1 MHVADNLR
9 DSRPTRQIMLPVR
22 RPPDSETGPA
32 VEEIALGES
41 GYPSRLLLLSDAPA
55 VLWVRG
61 CVPAD
66 GGRAVAVV
74 GARAASGA
82 GCARARVLAREL
94 AQKGVVVIS
103 GGAFGIDAAAHEGA
117 LEAAAA
123 PTFAVFGCGV
133 DVTYPD
139 RHVRLFA
146 RIAAKGGLLS
156 EYPLG
161 TPPRAGQ
168 FPARNRI
175 IAALGD
181 AVVVVEAAYR
191 SGALITAAL
200 ARSLGRPVLAVP
212 GSNGTDRLLQR
223 GQASPITS
231 AADVEEALAGRG
243 PVSSGEAEPPAGTVA
258 SLVAALR
265 EGAATPAVLSRKI
278 GLPLPAV
285 MAALV
290 EAELDGWLFRIPGN
304 QYEVIRRGC

>member
-1 MHVADNLR
+1 MHAADNQC

-22 RPPDSETGPA
+22 RPPDVHAGLP
-32 VEEIALGES
+32 VDEIVRGSS
-41 GYPSRLLLLSDAPA
+41 GYPSRLLSLSNAPA

-61 CVPAD
+61 GVPGE

-82 GCARARVLAREL
+82 GCGRARVLARDL
-94 AQKGVVVIS
+94 AQKGVAIIS

-117 LEAAAA
+117 LAAAAA
-123 PTFAVFGCGV
+123 PTFAVLGCGV

-139 RHVRLFA
+139 RHGPLFA

-181 AVVVVEAAYR
+181 AVVVVEAAHR

-200 ARSLGRPVLAVP
+200 ARALGRPVLAVP

-223 GQASPITS
+223 GQASPVTS
-231 AADVEEALAGRG
+231 AADVEEALAGRR
-243 PVSSGEAEPPAGTVA
+243 PVSVDKAEPPAGIVA

-265 EGAATPAVLSRKI
+265 EGAATPAVLSRRI
-278 GLPLPAV
+278 GLPLPAI

-290 EAELDGWLFRIPGN
+290 EAELDGWICRIPGN
-304 QYEVIRRGC
+304 QYEVNRRGC

>member
-1 MHVADNLR
+1 
-9 DSRPTRQIMLPVR
+9 MLPVR

-156 EYPLG
+156 EYPPG

-175 IAALGD
+175 L
-181 AVVVVEAAYR
+181 
-191 SGALITAAL
+191 
-200 ARSLGRPVLAVP
+200 
-212 GSNGTDRLLQR
+212 
-223 GQASPITS
+223 
-231 AADVEEALAGRG
+231 
-243 PVSSGEAEPPAGTVA
+243 
-258 SLVAALR
+258 
-265 EGAATPAVLSRKI
+265 AATAPIACCKGGKLRPSLRRPTSRRRWPGVGLFLQERLSRR
-278 GLPLPAV
+278 LEPSHRWWQPCARV
-285 MAALV
+285 RPHQPCS
-290 EAELDGWLFRIPGN
+290 AEKSACPCPR
-304 QYEVIRRGC
+304 

>member
-1 MHVADNLR
+1 MHAADNLR
-9 DSRPTRQIMLPVR
+9 DSRPTRQIMLSVR
-22 RPPDSETGPA
+22 RPPNRETGQA
-32 VEEIALGES
+32 LAQIARGEM
-41 GYPSRLLLLSDAPA
+41 GYPSRLLALSDAPA

-61 CVPAD
+61 CVPAEHA
-66 GGRAVAVV
+66 RAVAVV

-94 AQKGVVVIS
+94 ASKGIVIIS
-103 GGAFGIDAAAHEGA
+103 GGAFGIDAASHEGA
-117 LEAAAA
+117 LAAAAA

-139 RHVRLFA
+139 RHGPLFA
-146 RIAAKGGLLS
+146 RIAATGGLLS
-156 EYPLG
+156 EYALG

-181 AVVVVEAAYR
+181 AVIVVEAAHR
-191 SGALITAAL
+191 SGALITASL

-212 GSNGTDRLLQR
+212 GSSGTDRLLQR
-223 GQASPITS
+223 GQAWPVNS
-231 AADVEEALAGRG
+231 AADVEETLAGRR
-243 PVSSGEAEPPAGTVA
+243 PAPSVEAVPPAGAVG
-258 SLVAALR
+258 LLLAALR
-265 EGAATPAVLSRKI
+265 EGASTPAVLSRKI
-278 GLPLPAV
+278 GLPLPEV

-290 EAELDGWLFRIPGN
+290 EAELDGWLCRIPGN

>member
-1 MHVADNLR
+1 MYVADNLR
-9 DSRPTRQIMLPVR
+9 DSRPIRQIMLPVR
-22 RPPDSETGPA
+22 RSPDQETGQAPA
-32 VEEIALGES
+32 QIAQGQA
-41 GYPSRLLLLSDAPA
+41 GYPSRLLALSDPPA

-61 CVPAD
+61 RAPAD
-66 GGRAVAVV
+66 GVPAVAMV
-74 GARAASGA
+74 GARAASGE
-82 GCARARVLAREL
+82 GCTRARVLAREL
-94 AQKGVVVIS
+94 AEKGIVIIS

-117 LEAAAA
+117 LAAAAA
-123 PTFAVFGCGV
+123 PTFGILGCGV

-139 RHVRLFA
+139 RHGPLFA
-146 RIAAKGGLLS
+146 RIAATGGLLS
-156 EYPLG
+156 EYQPG

-191 SGALITAAL
+191 SGALITANL
-200 ARSLGRPVLAVP
+200 ARWLGRPVLAVP
-212 GSNGTDRLLQR
+212 GSCGTDRLLQR
-223 GQASPITS
+223 GQAWPVTS
-231 AADVEEALAGRG
+231 TADVEEALAGRQ
-243 PVSSGEAEPPAGTVA
+243 PAVAQEPEPPSGTVGA
-258 SLVAALR
+258 LVAALR
-265 EGAATPAVLSRKI
+265 EGAATPAVLSRRI

>member
-1 MHVADNLR
+1 
-9 DSRPTRQIMLPVR
+9 
-22 RPPDSETGPA
+22 
-32 VEEIALGES
+32 
-41 GYPSRLLLLSDAPA
+41 
-55 VLWVRG
+55 
-61 CVPAD
+61 
-66 GGRAVAVV
+66 
-74 GARAASGA
+74 
-82 GCARARVLAREL
+82 
-94 AQKGVVVIS
+94 VVVIS

-156 EYPLG
+156 EYPPG

-181 AVVVVEAAYR
+181 AVVVVEAAHR

-200 ARSLGRPVLAVP
+200 ARSLGRPVLALP
-212 GSNGTDRLLQR
+212 GSNGTDRLLQL
-223 GQASPITS
+223 GHAWPVTS
-231 AADVEEALAGRG
+231 AADVEETLAGGR
-243 PVSSGEAEPPAGTVA
+243 PVSLDEAEPPAGIVA

-265 EGAATPAVLSRKI
+265 EGAATPAVLSRRI

-290 EAELDGWLFRIPGN
+290 EAELDGWLVRIPGN

>member
-1 MHVADNLR
+1 MHAADNLC

-22 RPPDSETGPA
+22 RPSHPETGPA
-32 VEEIALGES
+32 VDQIARGEA

-61 CVPAD
+61 HVPQD
-66 GGRAVAVV
+66 GVRAVAVV

-82 GCARARVLAREL
+82 ACARARVLATEL
-94 AQKGVVVIS
+94 ASKGTVVIS

-117 LEAAAA
+117 LAAAAA

-139 RHVRLFA
+139 RHGPLFA
-146 RIAAKGGLLS
+146 RIAATGGLLS
-156 EYPLG
+156 EYALG

-200 ARSLGRPVLAVP
+200 ARCLGRPVLAVP
-212 GSNGTDRLLQR
+212 GSSGTDRLLQSGR
-223 GQASPITS
+223 AWPVTS
-231 AADVEEALAGRG
+231 AADVEEVLAGRR
-243 PVSSGEAEPPAGTVA
+243 PLSASEAEPPTGTIA
-258 SLVAALR
+258 SLLAALR
-265 EGAATPAVLSRKI
+265 EGAGSPAALSRKI
-278 GLPLPAV
+278 GLPLPEV

-290 EAELDGWLFRIPGN
+290 EAELDGWLCRIPGN

>member
-1 MHVADNLR
+1 
-9 DSRPTRQIMLPVR
+9 MLPVR

-117 LEAAAA
+117 LAAATA
-123 PTFAVFGCGV
+123 PTFAVLGCGV

-139 RHVRLFA
+139 RHGPLFA

-168 FPARNRI
+168 FPRRNRI

-181 AVVVVEAAYR
+181 AVVVVEAAHR

-265 EGAATPAVLSRKI
+265 EGAATPAVLSRRI

>member
-1 MHVADNLR
+1 MPAEDNLR
-9 DSRPTRQIMLPVR
+9 DSRPPEQIMPPVR
-22 RPPDSETGPA
+22 RPPRQEAGQA
-32 VEEIALGES
+32 IAQIARGEA
-41 GYPSRLLLLSDAPA
+41 GYPSRLLTLSDAPA

-61 CVPAD
+61 CVPGD
-66 GGRAVAVV
+66 GARAVSVV

-82 GCARARVLAREL
+82 GCARARAIAAEL
-94 AQKGVVVIS
+94 AGKGVVIIS

-117 LEAAAA
+117 LAAAAA

-139 RHVRLFA
+139 RHGPLFA
-146 RIAAKGGLLS
+146 RIAATGGLLS
-156 EYPLG
+156 EYAPG

-181 AVVVVEAAYR
+181 AAIVVEAAQR

-200 ARSLGRPVLAVP
+200 ARWLGRPVLAVP
-212 GSNGTDRLLQR
+212 GSSGTDRLLQR
-223 GQASPITS
+223 GQAWPVTS
-231 AADVEEALAGRG
+231 AAEVEEVLAGRR
-243 PVSSGEAEPPAGTVA
+243 PASSSEAEPPAGA
-258 SLVAALR
+258 IGLLLAALR
-265 EGAATPAVLSRKI
+265 EGAATPALLSRRI

-290 EAELDGWLFRIPGN
+290 EAELDGWLCRIPGN

>member
-1 MHVADNLR
+1 MHAADNQC

-22 RPPDSETGPA
+22 RPPDVHAGLPVDEVARGS
-32 VEEIALGES
+32 S
-41 GYPSRLLLLSDAPA
+41 GYPSRLLSLSNAPA

-61 CVPAD
+61 GVPGE

-82 GCARARVLAREL
+82 GSGRARVLARDL
-94 AQKGVVVIS
+94 AQKGVAIIS

-117 LEAAAA
+117 LAAAAA
-123 PTFAVFGCGV
+123 PTFAVLGCGV

-139 RHVRLFA
+139 RHGPLFA

-181 AVVVVEAAYR
+181 AVIVVEAAHR

-200 ARSLGRPVLAVP
+200 ARALGRPVLAVP
-212 GSNGTDRLLQR
+212 GSNGTDRLLQK
-223 GQASPITS
+223 GHAWPVTS
-231 AADVEEALAGRG
+231 AADVEEALAGRR
-243 PVSSGEAEPPAGTVA
+243 PVSLDKAEPPTGIVA

-265 EGAATPAVLSRKI
+265 EGAATPAVLSRRI
-278 GLPLPAV
+278 GLPLPTIV
-285 MAALV
+285 AALV
-290 EAELDGWLFRIPGN
+290 EAELDGWICRIPGN
-304 QYEVIRRGC
+304 QYEVNRRGC

>member
-1 MHVADNLR
+1 
-9 DSRPTRQIMLPVR
+9 MLSVR
-22 RPPDSETGPA
+22 RPPNRETGQA
-32 VEEIALGES
+32 LAQIARGEM
-41 GYPSRLLLLSDAPA
+41 GYPSRLLALSDAPA

-61 CVPAD
+61 CVPAEHA
-66 GGRAVAVV
+66 RAVAVV

-94 AQKGVVVIS
+94 ASKGIVIIS
-103 GGAFGIDAAAHEGA
+103 GGAFGIDAASHEGA
-117 LEAAAA
+117 LAAAAA

-139 RHVRLFA
+139 RHGPLFA
-146 RIAAKGGLLS
+146 RIAATGGLLS
-156 EYPLG
+156 EYALG

-181 AVVVVEAAYR
+181 AVIVVEAAHR
-191 SGALITAAL
+191 SGALITASL

-212 GSNGTDRLLQR
+212 GSSGTDRLLQR
-223 GQASPITS
+223 GQAWPVNS
-231 AADVEEALAGRG
+231 AADVEETLAGRR
-243 PVSSGEAEPPAGTVA
+243 PAPSVEAVPPAGAVG
-258 SLVAALR
+258 LLLAALR
-265 EGAATPAVLSRKI
+265 EGASTPAVLSRKT
-278 GLPLPAV
+278 GLPLPTV

-290 EAELDGWLFRIPGN
+290 EAELDGWLCRIPGN

>member
-1 MHVADNLR
+1 MHAADNQC

-22 RPPDSETGPA
+22 RPPDVHAGLP
-32 VEEIALGES
+32 VDEIARGSS
-41 GYPSRLLLLSDAPA
+41 GYPSRLLSLSDAPA

-61 CVPAD
+61 RVPMD
-66 GGRAVAVV
+66 GGRAVAIV

-82 GCARARVLAREL
+82 GCGRARILAAEL
-94 AQKGVVVIS
+94 SQKGVAIVS

-117 LEAAAA
+117 LAATAA
-123 PTFAVFGCGV
+123 RTFAVLGCGV

-139 RHVRLFA
+139 RHGPLFA
-146 RIAAKGGLLS
+146 RIAASGGLLS

-168 FPARNRI
+168 FPRRNRI

-212 GSNGTDRLLQR
+212 GSNGTDRLLQTGR
-223 GQASPITS
+223 ASPVTS
-231 AADVEEALAGRG
+231 AADVEEALAGRR
-243 PVSSGEAEPPAGTVA
+243 PVSLDKTEPPAGTIA

-265 EGAATPAVLSRKI
+265 EGAATPAVLGRRI
-278 GLPLPAV
+278 GLPLPAI

-290 EAELDGWLFRIPGN
+290 EAELDGWICRIPGN
-304 QYEVIRRGC
+304 QYEVNRRGC

>member
-1 MHVADNLR
+1 MHAADNLR
-9 DSRPTRQIMLPVR
+9 DYRPTRQIMLPVR
-22 RPPDSETGPA
+22 RSPDGKTGQAPVQVVRGDA
-32 VEEIALGES
+32 
-41 GYPSRLLLLSDAPA
+41 GYPSRLLGLSDAPA

-61 CVPAD
+61 RTPED
-66 GGRAVAVV
+66 GMRAVAIV

-82 GCARARVLAREL
+82 GCARARAIAAEL
-94 AQKGVVVIS
+94 ASKGIVVIS

-117 LEAAAA
+117 LAAAAA

-139 RHVRLFA
+139 RHGPLFA
-146 RIAAKGGLLS
+146 RIAATGGLLS
-156 EYPLG
+156 EYAPG

-181 AVVVVEAAYR
+181 AAIVVEAAYR

-200 ARSLGRPVLAVP
+200 ARWLGRPVLAVP
-212 GSNGTDRLLQR
+212 GSSGTDRLLQR
-223 GQASPITS
+223 GQVCPVTS
-231 AADVEEALAGRG
+231 AADVEEALAGRR
-243 PVSSGEAEPPAGTVA
+243 PASSSEAEPPAGAVG
-258 SLVAALR
+258 LLLAALR
-265 EGAATPAVLSRKI
+265 EGAAEPAALSRKI

-290 EAELDGWLFRIPGN
+290 EAELDGWLCRIPGN
-304 QYEVIRRGC
+304 QYEVMRRGC

>member
-1 MHVADNLR
+1 
-9 DSRPTRQIMLPVR
+9 MLPVR
-22 RPPDSETGPA
+22 RPKAEELGQKPA
-32 VEEIALGES
+32 RIARGEA
-41 GYPSRLLLLSDAPA
+41 GYPSRLLALPDAPA
-55 VLWVRG
+55 SLWVRG
-61 CVPAD
+61 GVPAD
-66 GGRAVAVV
+66 DVRAVSVV

-82 GCARARVLAREL
+82 GCARARGIARALAE
-94 AQKGVVVIS
+94 KGIVIIS

-117 LEAAAA
+117 LAAAVA

-139 RHVRLFA
+139 RHRTLFA
-146 RIAAKGGLLS
+146 RIAATGGLLS
-156 EYPLG
+156 EYALG

-181 AVVVVEAAYR
+181 ATIVVEAAHR

-200 ARSLGRPVLAVP
+200 ARSLGKPVLAVP
-212 GSNGTDRLLQR
+212 GSSGTASLLQR
-223 GQASPITS
+223 GQAWPVTS
-231 AADVEEALAGRG
+231 ADDVEGALAGRQ
-243 PVSSGEAEPPAGTVA
+243 PASCSEAEPPAGAVG
-258 SLVAALR
+258 LLLAALR
-265 EGAATPAVLSRKI
+265 EGASSPAVLSRRT

-290 EAELDGWLFRIPGN
+290 EGELDGWLCRIPGN

>member
-1 MHVADNLR
+1 MHAADNQC

-61 CVPAD
+61 CVPED

-181 AVVVVEAAYR
+181 AVVVVEAAHR

>member
-1 MHVADNLR
+1 
-9 DSRPTRQIMLPVR
+9 MLPVR

-181 AVVVVEAAYR
+181 AVVVVEAAHR

-290 EAELDGWLFRIPGN
+290 EAELDGWLVRIPGN

>member
-1 MHVADNLR
+1 MHAADNQR
-9 DSRPTRQIMLPVR
+9 DPRPTRQIMLPVR
-22 RPPDSETGPA
+22 RPPAQESGPA
-32 VEEIALGES
+32 PVQIARGEA
-41 GYPSRLLLLSDAPA
+41 GYPSRLLVLRDAPA

-61 CVPAD
+61 RVPAD
-66 GGRAVAVV
+66 DVRAVAVV

-82 GCARARVLAREL
+82 GCSRARGIARALAE
-94 AQKGVVVIS
+94 KGIVVIS

-117 LEAAAA
+117 LAAAAA

-139 RHVRLFA
+139 RHGPLFA
-146 RIAAKGGLLS
+146 RIAASGGLLS
-156 EYPLG
+156 EYALG

-175 IAALGD
+175 IAGLGD
-181 AVVVVEAAYR
+181 ATIVVEAAYR

-212 GSNGTDRLLQR
+212 GSSGTTSLLQR
-223 GQASPITS
+223 GQALPVTS
-231 AADVEEALAGRG
+231 AADVEAALAGRQADF
-243 PVSSGEAEPPAGTVA
+243 PVEPEPPAGAIA
-258 SLVAALR
+258 SLVTALR
-265 EGAATPAVLSRKI
+265 EGVATPAALSRKI

-290 EAELDGWLFRIPGN
+290 EAELDGWLCRIPGN